1 MLDKQHEKAK
11 QVAANYYENL
21 KRLKIKEK
29 IVRLPQG
36 YGSDKMQIQNL
47 KKGIAIKVEPKK
59 GKNLV
64 NSLEIAKVGRLHE
77 KGMSVDKI
85 ARELGIAYNKA
96 RYRLKLYNDGKTKQ
110 NPTEITNGN
119 LPKKPKG

>member
-29 IVRLPQG
+29 IVRLPLG
-36 YGSDKMQIQNL
+36 AGSNKTQILNYKIRPKDKPNP
-47 KKGIAIKVEPKK
+47 AK

>member
-1 MLDKQHEKAK
+1 MINPQHEKAK

-29 IVRLPQG
+29 IVRLPPG
-36 YGSDKMQIQNL
+36 AGSNKTHILNYKRALKDKPNP
-47 KKGIAIKVEPKK
+47 AK
-59 GKNLV
+59 GKNAV

-77 KGMSVDKI
+77 KGLSVDKI

-96 RYRLKLYNDGKTKQ
+96 RYRLKLYNDEKTKQ
-110 NPTEITNGN
+110 NPTEIPHGN
-119 LPKKPKG
+119 LPEKPKG

>member
-1 MLDKQHEKAK
+1 MINPELEKAK
-11 QVAANYYENL
+11 RNALNYKN
-21 KRLKIKEK
+21 RLKELGIKEN